1 MDRLGIRHWLT
12 ISKTLLDHADNGRHI
27 RKRPIMRIIPGFPQA
42 RQVKDLDLI
51 LRKLAAIRILLRI
64 DLAETRRSSPNDFSS

>member
-1 MDRLGIRHWLT
+1 
-12 ISKTLLDHADNGRHI
+12 
-27 RKRPIMRIIPGFPQA
+27 MRIIPGFPQA